1 MPITRLNARAGK
13 RVVAA
18 KHMFVA
24 AAAVVVVG
32 TSAGWNN
39 AAAQQSPAAVQQGP
53 EASANIQRPRDS
65 TANVP
70 LRLEAPVGHRQP
82 RADDLPASVL
92 RDEER
97 PPAGNPGIDRDLRIC
112 RNC

>member
-1 MPITRLNARAGK
+1 MPITRLNGRAGE

-24 AAAVVVVG
+24 AAAVVVFG
-32 TSAGWNN
+32 TSAVWNN
-39 AAAQQSPAAVQQGP
+39 AAAQQSPD
-53 EASANIQRPRDS
+53 ASTNIQRTRDS
-65 TANVP
+65 TANAR
-70 LRLEAPVGHRQP
+70 LRLQAPIGHRQP

-92 RDEER
+92 RDEES
-97 PPAGNPGIDRDLRIC
+97 PPAGNTAIDRDLRIC